1 MPSHTNEKRSPKKWQ
16 SYSDQVAI
24 LENRGMIFENKVK
37 AEYVLSQINYY
48 RLSGYWYPFRVID
61 LDMSRG
67 DNFMN
72 KTRFEDVLNIYL
84 FDKQLRLLCL
94 QALESIEMSVRT
106 SIAHTL
112 GRISPIAHLNK
123 DNFDQRFIESK
134 NGQWGYDKWLS
145 KYHEQINR
153 AKKSPFIEH
162 HHDNY
167 QHLPIWVGIE
177 VLDFGSIS
185 VLYTGLKGKQQQQ
198 ISKLYGV
205 SNAKVFASWLRSL
218 NYVRNICA
226 HHGRLWNVN
235 IDVIAQL
242 DKNIPSFQKL
252 DNKRIYFYLTM
263 MCDLLKTI
271 TPSSNW
277 EEELNKLLR
286 QFPTP
291 QNKAIALTA
300 LGLM

>member
-1 MPSHTNEKRSPKKWQ
+1 M
-16 SYSDQVAI
+16 
-24 LENRGMIFENKVK
+24 LG
-37 AEYVLSQINYY
+37 VLG
-48 RLSGYWYPFRVID
+48 LGWLP
-61 LDMSRG
+61 
-67 DNFMN
+67 
-72 KTRFEDVLNIYL
+72 

-123 DNFDQRFIESK
+123 DNFDQRFVESK

-162 HHDNY
+162 HHNNY
-167 QHLPIWVGIE
+167 QYLPIWVGIE

-185 VLYTGLKGKQQQQ
+185 VLYTGLKGRQQQQ
-198 ISKLYGV
+198 ISKSYGIN
-205 SNAKVFASWLRSL
+205 NAKVFASWLRSL
-218 NYVRNICA
+218 NYIRNICA

-235 IDVIAQL
+235 IDVIAQI
-242 DKNIPSFQKL
+242 DKDVPSLQDL

-263 MCDLLKTI
+263 MRYLLKI
-271 TPSSNW
+271 ISQSSIW
-277 EEELNKLLR
+277 EADLDKLLS
-286 QFPTP
+286 QFPAL
-291 QNKAIALTA
+291 QNKAISLTG
-300 LGLM
+300 LGFIKQ